1 MLCMMR
7 FLSRRKRDKSLTKR
21 KEVTDMKEGDFKRET
36 IFSVILMSIYFA
48 LVNLAIKLS
57 SVINKPNSIN
67 ALTEI
72 VFLIGIILYLKKK
85 KLLSYY
91 GINNLKGLEYKN
103 LLFCLP
109 MIIIALVNLR
119 YGIHI
124 NNSWEQIVYLSLEAL
139 GVGFAEEILFRSFL
153 MKAIMNKSATA
164 AIIVSSTVF
173 GIIHIF
179 NLLYGADTVA
189 TLAQV
194 VYATALGLMF
204 SMFFYKTNNIVP
216 CVICHSIINMTNTFL
231 PNDLSNEQLYT
242 GWIIFIISSVFYAWY
257 LYKTKKSLVKN
268 N

>member
-1 MLCMMR
+1 MQNNNY
-7 FLSRRKRDKSLTKR
+7 
-21 KEVTDMKEGDFKRET
+21 KREVAFCV
-36 IFSVILMSIYFA
+36 ISVSVYFA
-48 LVNLAIKLS
+48 LVNLANKLS
-57 SVINKPNSIN
+57 YAINTPNSIN

-91 GINNLKGLEYKN
+91 GINNLKELEYKN
-103 LLFCLP
+103 LIFCLP
-109 MIIIALVNLR
+109 MIIIALGNLR

-124 NNSWEQIVYLSLEAL
+124 NNSWEQIAYISLEAL

-153 MKAIMNKSATA
+153 MKAIINKSATA
-164 AIIVSSTVF
+164 AIIISSTVF

-179 NLLYGADTVA
+179 NLLYGADTIA

-216 CVICHSIINMTNTFL
+216 CVICHSLINMTNTFL
-231 PNDLSNEQLYT
+231 PSDLSNEQLCT
-242 GWIIFIISSVFYAWY
+242 GWIIFIIPSVFYAWY
-257 LYKTKKSLVKN
+257 LYKTEKDLVKKN
-268 N
+268 YARS

>member
-1 MLCMMR
+1 MQ
-7 FLSRRKRDKSLTKR
+7 KNKYKS
-21 KEVTDMKEGDFKRET
+21 EFVFFV
-36 IFSVILMSIYFA
+36 ISISVHFA
-48 LVNLAIKLS
+48 LVNLANKLS
-57 SVINKPNSIN
+57 YAINTPNSIN

-91 GINNLKGLEYKN
+91 GINNLKELEYKN
-103 LLFCLP
+103 LIFCLP
-109 MIIIALVNLR
+109 MIIIALGNLR

-124 NNSWEQIVYLSLEAL
+124 NNSWEQIAYISLEAL

-153 MKAIMNKSATA
+153 MKAIINKSATA
-164 AIIVSSTVF
+164 AIIISSTVF

-179 NLLYGADTVA
+179 NLLYGADTIA

-216 CVICHSIINMTNTFL
+216 CVICHSLINMTNTFL
-231 PNDLSNEQLYT
+231 PSDLSNEQLYI
-242 GWIIFIISSVFYAWY
+242 GWIIIIIPAVFYSWY
-257 LYKTKKSLVKN
+257 LYKTKKSLVKVVCRN
-268 N
+268 SV

>member
-1 MLCMMR
+1 MLNN
-7 FLSRRKRDKSLTKR
+7 KYKSEL
-21 KEVTDMKEGDFKRET
+21 
-36 IFSVILMSIYFA
+36 IFFGISMSVHYV

-67 ALTEI
+67 ALTGI
-72 VFLIGIILYLKKK
+72 VFLIGMITYLKKK

-91 GINNLKGLEYKN
+91 GINNLKELEYKN

-109 MIIIALVNLR
+109 MIIIALGNLR

-124 NNSWEQIVYLSLEAL
+124 NNSWEQIVYISLEAL

-153 MKAIMNKSATA
+153 MKAIINKSATA
-164 AIIVSSTVF
+164 AIIISSAVF

-179 NLLYGADTVA
+179 NLFYGADIIT

-194 VYATALGLMF
+194 IYATALGLMF
-204 SMFFYKTNNIVP
+204 SMFFYKTNNILP

-231 PNDLSNEQLYT
+231 PSNLSNEQLYI
-242 GWIIFIISSVFYAWY
+242 GWAIIIIPAVFYSWY
-257 LYKTKKSLVKN
+257 LYKTKKTFVKVVC
-268 N
+268 